1 MVGMIANI
9 SDYKNTFFFSND
21 NTFRLEFIFYLQ
33 KNNLLVVR
41 MKQMS
46 YMRKLFWLYLLYAVL
61 CEKLRYVDGA
71 RFSFP
76 EARSIFR
83 REVTNS

>member
-41 MKQMS
+41 MKQVS
-46 YMRKLFWLYLLYAVL
+46 YMRNLF
-61 CEKLRYVDGA
+61 
-71 RFSFP
+71 
-76 EARSIFR
+76 
-83 REVTNS
+83 